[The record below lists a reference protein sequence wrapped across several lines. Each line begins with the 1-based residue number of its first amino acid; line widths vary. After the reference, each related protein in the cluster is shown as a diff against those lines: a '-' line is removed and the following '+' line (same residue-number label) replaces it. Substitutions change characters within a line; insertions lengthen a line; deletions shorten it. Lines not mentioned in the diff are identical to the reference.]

1 MTRPIADLRADYAA
15 FCEIHGHP
23 ATRDRRYLADELMEA
38 LEAYWRVVEAARE
51 VSAEML
57 KRGSAPCTL
66 EQEWK
71 LRDALAAL
79 DSP

>member
-38 LEAYWRVVEAARE
+38 LEAYWRVVEAAAAYWASYSKQHHPTIADNRD
-51 VSAEML
+51 A
-57 KRGSAPCTL
+57 
-66 EQEWK
+66 
-71 LRDALAAL
+71 LRKALAAL
-79 DSP
+79 EES